1 MWIKYDYTFFY
12 GMTIYWNSK
21 KNYSIPYNLIE
32 SIIDRYNKHNNT
44 RYVIVK
50 IDVIKDSLHANIL
63 IIDNK
68 KKYIIR
74 FEPYGGIKTENDLDM
89 ILSNYFLKNNYFKKY
104 KYISPNDFLPINGF
118 QSISKDTDSYNQ
130 VKGDIDGYCAA
141 WCIWFVEL
149 YIMNKK
155 NDLKKMIEKSIKKLI
170 NKNITLIEHIRN
182 YGNYLFKM
190 EEYFLIQH
198 GFPYKSIF
206 YSKYY
211 ENELINLYN
220 IIHNEIIKL

>member
-1 MWIKYDYTFFY
+1 M
-12 GMTIYWNSK
+12 
-21 KNYSIPYNLIE
+21 
-32 SIIDRYNKHNNT
+32 
-44 RYVIVK
+44 
-50 IDVIKDSLHANIL
+50 
-63 IIDNK
+63 
-68 KKYIIR
+68 
-74 FEPYGGIKTENDLDM
+74 
-89 ILSNYFLKNNYFKKY
+89 
-104 KYISPNDFLPINGF
+104 PINGF